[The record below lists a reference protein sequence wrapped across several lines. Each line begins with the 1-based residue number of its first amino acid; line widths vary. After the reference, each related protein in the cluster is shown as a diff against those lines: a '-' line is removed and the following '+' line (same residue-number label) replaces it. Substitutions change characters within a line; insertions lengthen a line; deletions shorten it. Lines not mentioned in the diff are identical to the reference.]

1 MVHALTLSDSC
12 TRLAFTDNM
21 MAVES
26 IMEPAKRNKLVAR
39 VIFSTDDMEQLIKY
53 FVGVLAW
60 KKCNGTYGPIPAAVS
75 DNITDD
81 IHTEQPAPTAETVP
95 LAAPQL
101 AGRWAYC
108 SEPAFYKEQ
117 SATKAVKHDSDKP
130 KFDLLPWEALESV
143 AHVMTYGAA
152 KYGAHNWRAGL
163 EWGRLFGAC
172 LRHMSAYWRGE
183 DNDKESGLPHL
194 AHAAACVLMLL
205 SSVITGRGKDD
216 RHG

>member
-12 TRLAFTDNM
+12 TRLAFTGNM

-26 IMEPAKRNKLVAR
+26 IMEPAGRDELVAR
-39 VIFSTDDMEQLIKY
+39 IILSTDDMESLIKY
-53 FVGVLAW
+53 FVTVLSR
-60 KKCNGTYGPIPAAVS
+60 KKAEGTYGPVPAA
-75 DNITDD
+75 DYD
-81 IHTEQPAPTAETVP
+81 IHTAQPAPTAETVP
-95 LAAPQL
+95 LAAPRL
-101 AGRWAYC
+101 TDRWAYC
-108 SEPAFYKEQ
+108 SEPAFYKGQ
-117 SATKAVKHDSDKP
+117 SAIEAVKHDSDKP